1 MQSLTAL
8 LVARGFIFSAQK
20 NLLYTGLMG
29 VGAQWIVKKA
39 NTNNTC
45 TDVFKHRDK

>member
-29 VGAQWIVKKA
+29 WGAVNSKKRTKI
-39 NTNNTC
+39 TN
-45 TDVFKHRDK
+45 VLMLIFKNRDK